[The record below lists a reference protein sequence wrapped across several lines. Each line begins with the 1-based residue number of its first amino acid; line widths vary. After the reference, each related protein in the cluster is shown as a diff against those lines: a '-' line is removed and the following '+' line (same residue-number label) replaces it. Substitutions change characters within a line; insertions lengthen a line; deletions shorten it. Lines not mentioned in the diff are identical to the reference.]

1 MIRDPAQPRSTL
13 PRLLGCWLFLGVV
26 AFVIAVLFYRYLLQD
41 GDFDVY
47 WAATFRY
54 LHGLQVHVAES
65 NLFTYPTF
73 AALLLMPLY
82 PLGYTTAKV
91 LFFLANVVVLAGA
104 LQVCHNQLLAP
115 GRERFVVITLSL
127 IFAVRSILAVFNNQ
141 QTDILIF
148 GLIVFGLACFPVRSF
163 KGVGLMAVAAGL
175 KANPLFMFLLPVLT
189 GRWRSAAVFVTVLAG
204 LVMMPDAFK
213 YAVTG
218 TFLASEFS
226 VPGAVLPKNG
236 VVPLGQFKA
245 VPASDEVFGY
255 LKEHYRVTLSA
266 SPSKIHWWHDRHSK
280 YAKKNQSLYRIL
292 ASRLDRSV
300 PSNYVL
306 LGLCVFFGLLLIPLT
321 RRCRGQLF
329 VLGMLYYTAF
339 ILIGPQSSKPHFIGF
354 YALLVFCWQDAV
366 LARSVTKLATLAVLS
381 SLMGLKFSVQ
391 LLPDGTLAQDSI
403 GLAGLGIWL
412 YSYCLLMSGRAMLG
426 ESATEP

>member
-26 AFVIAVLFYRYLLQD
+26 AFVIAVLFYHYLLQD

-354 YALLVFCWQDAV
+354 YALLAGCRTRPLCDETR
-366 LARSVTKLATLAVLS
+366 RSGS
-381 SLMGLKFSVQ
+381 FIQ
-391 LLPDGTLAQDSI
+391 PDGAEVFGTTVA
-403 GLAGLGIWL
+403 
-412 YSYCLLMSGRAMLG
+412 
-426 ESATEP
+426 

>member
-148 GLIVFGLACFPVRSF
+148 GLIVFGLASFPVRSF

-292 ASRLDRSV
+292 A
-300 PSNYVL
+300 
-306 LGLCVFFGLLLIPLT
+306 
-321 RRCRGQLF
+321 
-329 VLGMLYYTAF
+329 
-339 ILIGPQSSKPHFIGF
+339 
-354 YALLVFCWQDAV
+354 
-366 LARSVTKLATLAVLS
+366 
-381 SLMGLKFSVQ
+381 
-391 LLPDGTLAQDSI
+391 
-403 GLAGLGIWL
+403 
-412 YSYCLLMSGRAMLG
+412 
-426 ESATEP
+426 